1 MDNENNNLYRLPQ
14 EKLMY
19 SGASS
24 LSDVELLALI
34 LRTGTAEKKVI
45 QLAEEVMNYTDE
57 LSQNIASVD
66 ARELLNVDGIGISK
80 ACSIVA
86 SMELA
91 RRVRRSSLQSGK
103 TITTAEDIA
112 DIYMERM
119 RGAKR
124 EHVQMFILNT
134 KCKIE
139 SEYTVSIGELNS
151 ADIHP
156 REVYSIAIRRSA
168 AAIIIAHNHP
178 SGDPTPSNL
187 DIAATKRLEAVGK
200 IVGIKLLD
208 HIIVGCDSYVSLR
221 SEGIIEQDS

>member
-1 MDNENNNLYRLPQ
+1 MISYT
-14 EKLMY
+14 EK
-19 SGASS
+19 
-24 LSDVELLALI
+24 
-34 LRTGTAEKKVI
+34 
-45 QLAEEVMNYTDE
+45 
-57 LSQNIASVD
+57 LSQNIYSVD
-66 ARELLNVDGIGISK
+66 ARELLNVDGIGVSK

-91 RRVRRSSLQSGK
+91 RRVRRSSLQHGK

-112 DIYMERM
+112 EIYMDRM

-124 EHVQMFILNT
+124 EHVQMFTLNT

-208 HIIVGCDSYVSLR
+208 HIIVGYDSYVSLR

>member
-1 MDNENNNLYRLPQ
+1 MNNGNNNLYKLPQ

-19 SGASS
+19 SGVSS

-34 LRTGTAEKKVI
+34 LRTGTADKKVL
-45 QLAEEVMNYTDE
+45 QLADEVMTYTDN
-57 LSQNIASVD
+57 LSQDICSVD
-66 ARELLNVDGIGISK
+66 ARELLNVDGIGVSK

-91 RRVRRSSLQSGK
+91 RRVREPSLISGK
-103 TITTAEDIA
+103 TVTTAEDIA
-112 DIYMERM
+112 ELYMNRM
-119 RGAKR
+119 RGVKR
-124 EHVQMFILNT
+124 EHVQLFLLNT

-139 SEYTVSIGELNS
+139 SEYTASIGELNS

-156 REVYSIAIRRSA
+156 REVYSVAIRRSA

-187 DIAATKRLEAVGK
+187 DIAATKRLEAAGK
-200 IVGIKLLD
+200 IIGIKLLD
-208 HIIVGCDSYVSLR
+208 HIIVGYDSYVSLR
-221 SEGIIEQDS
+221 SEGVIEQDS

>member
-1 MDNENNNLYRLPQ
+1 MNNGNNNLYKLPQ

-19 SGASS
+19 SGVSS

-34 LRTGTAEKKVI
+34 LRTGTADKKVL
-45 QLAEEVMNYTDE
+45 QLADEVMTYTDN
-57 LSQNIASVD
+57 LSQDICSVD
-66 ARELLNVDGIGISK
+66 ARELLNVDGIGVSK

-91 RRVRRSSLQSGK
+91 RRVREPSLISGK
-103 TITTAEDIA
+103 TVTTAEDIA
-112 DIYMERM
+112 ELYINRM
-119 RGAKR
+119 RGVKR
-124 EHVQMFILNT
+124 EHVQLFLLNT

-156 REVYSIAIRRSA
+156 REVYSVAIRRSA

-187 DIAATKRLEAVGK
+187 DIAATKRLEAAGK

-208 HIIVGCDSYVSLR
+208 HIIVGYDSYVSLR
-221 SEGIIEQDS
+221 SEGVIEQDS

>member
-45 QLAEEVMNYTDE
+45 QLAEEVMNYTDD

-91 RRVRRSSLQSGK
+91 RRVRRPSLQSGK

-112 DIYMERM
+112 EIYMERM

-208 HIIVGCDSYVSLR
+208 HIIVGYDSYVSLR

>member
-1 MDNENNNLYRLPQ
+1 MNNGNNNLYKLPQ
-14 EKLMY
+14 EKLLY
-19 SGASS
+19 SGAAS

-34 LRTGTAEKKVI
+34 LRTGTPDKKVL
-45 QLAEEVMNYTDE
+45 QLADEVMTYTDE
-57 LSQNIASVD
+57 LSQDICSIDV
-66 ARELLNVDGIGISK
+66 RELLNIDGIGVSK

-91 RRVRRSSLQSGK
+91 RRVREPSLLSGK

-112 DIYMERM
+112 KLYMERM
-119 RGAKR
+119 RGSKR
-124 EHVQMFILNT
+124 EHVQLFILST

-156 REVYSIAIRRSA
+156 REVYSVAIRRSA

-187 DIAATKRLEAVGK
+187 DIAATKRLEAAGK

-208 HIIVGCDSYVSLR
+208 HIIVGYDSYVSLR
-221 SEGIIEQDS
+221 SEGVIEQEV

>member
-1 MDNENNNLYRLPQ
+1 MNNGNNNLYKLPQ

-19 SGASS
+19 SGVSS

-34 LRTGTAEKKVI
+34 LRTGTADKKVL
-45 QLAEEVMNYTDE
+45 QLADEVMTYTDN
-57 LSQNIASVD
+57 LSQDICSVD
-66 ARELLNVDGIGISK
+66 ARELLNVDGIGVSK

-91 RRVRRSSLQSGK
+91 RHVREPSLISGK
-103 TITTAEDIA
+103 TVTTAEDIA
-112 DIYMERM
+112 ELYMNRM
-119 RGAKR
+119 RGVKR
-124 EHVQMFILNT
+124 EHVQLFLLNT

-156 REVYSIAIRRSA
+156 REVYSVAIRRSA

-187 DIAATKRLEAVGK
+187 DIAATKRLEAAGK
-200 IVGIKLLD
+200 IIGIKLLD
-208 HIIVGCDSYVSLR
+208 HIIVGYDSYVSLR
-221 SEGIIEQDS
+221 SEGVIEQDS

>member
-1 MDNENNNLYRLPQ
+1 MNNGNNNLYKLPQ

-19 SGASS
+19 SGVSS

-34 LRTGTAEKKVI
+34 LRTGTADKKVL
-45 QLAEEVMNYTDE
+45 QLADEVMTYTDN
-57 LSQNIASVD
+57 LSQDICSVD
-66 ARELLNVDGIGISK
+66 ARELLNVDGIGVSK

-91 RRVRRSSLQSGK
+91 RRVREPSLISGK
-103 TITTAEDIA
+103 TVTTAEDIA
-112 DIYMERM
+112 ELYMNRM
-119 RGAKR
+119 RGVKR
-124 EHVQMFILNT
+124 EHVQLFLLNT

-156 REVYSIAIRRSA
+156 REVYSVAIRRSA

-187 DIAATKRLEAVGK
+187 DIAATKRLEAAGK

-208 HIIVGCDSYVSLR
+208 HIIVGYDSYVSLR
-221 SEGIIEQDS
+221 SEGVIEQGS

>member
-45 QLAEEVMNYTDE
+45 QLAEEVMNYTDD

-91 RRVRRSSLQSGK
+91 TRVRRSSLQSGK

-112 DIYMERM
+112 EIYMERM

-208 HIIVGCDSYVSLR
+208 HIIVGYDSYVSLR

>member
-1 MDNENNNLYRLPQ
+1 MNNENTNLYRLPQ

-34 LRTGTAEKKVI
+34 LRTGTSEKKVI
-45 QLAEEVMNYTDE
+45 QLAEEVISYTE
-57 LSQNIASVD
+57 KLSQNIYSVD
-66 ARELLNVDGIGISK
+66 ARELLNVDGIGVSK

-91 RRVRRSSLQSGK
+91 RRVRRLSLQHGK

-112 DIYMERM
+112 EIYMDRM

-124 EHVQMFILNT
+124 EHVQMFTLNT

-208 HIIVGCDSYVSLR
+208 HIIVGYDSYVSLR

>member
-1 MDNENNNLYRLPQ
+1 
-14 EKLMY
+14 
-19 SGASS
+19 
-24 LSDVELLALI
+24 
-34 LRTGTAEKKVI
+34 
-45 QLAEEVMNYTDE
+45 
-57 LSQNIASVD
+57 
-66 ARELLNVDGIGISK
+66 
-80 ACSIVA
+80 
-86 SMELA
+86 MELA

-112 DIYMERM
+112 EIYMERM

-208 HIIVGCDSYVSLR
+208 HIIVGYDSYVSLR

>member
-1 MDNENNNLYRLPQ
+1 MNNGNNNLYKLPQ

-19 SGASS
+19 SGVSS

-34 LRTGTAEKKVI
+34 LRTGTADKKVL
-45 QLAEEVMNYTDE
+45 QLADEVMTYTDN
-57 LSQNIASVD
+57 LSQDICSVD
-66 ARELLNVDGIGISK
+66 ARELLNVDGIGVSK

-91 RRVRRSSLQSGK
+91 RRVMEPSLISGK

-112 DIYMERM
+112 ELYMNRM
-119 RGAKR
+119 RGVKR
-124 EHVQMFILNT
+124 EHVQLFLLNT

-156 REVYSIAIRRSA
+156 REVYSVAIRRSA

-187 DIAATKRLEAVGK
+187 DIAATKRLEAAGK

-208 HIIVGCDSYVSLR
+208 HIIVGYDSYVSLR
-221 SEGIIEQDS
+221 SEGVIEQDS

>member
-1 MDNENNNLYRLPQ
+1 MNNGNNNLCKLPQ
-14 EKLMY
+14 EKLLY

-24 LSDVELLALI
+24 LSDIELLALI
-34 LRTGTAEKKVI
+34 LRTGTADKKVL
-45 QLAEEVMNYTDE
+45 QLADEVMTYTDE
-57 LSQNIASVD
+57 LSQDICSID
-66 ARELLNVDGIGISK
+66 ARELLNIDGIGVSK

-91 RRVRRSSLQSGK
+91 RRVREPSIISGK
-103 TITTAEDIA
+103 TITTAEDVA
-112 DIYMERM
+112 ELYMERM

-124 EHVQMFILNT
+124 EHVQLFILNT

-156 REVYSIAIRRSA
+156 REVFSVAIRRSA

-187 DIAATKRLEAVGK
+187 DIAATKRLEAAGK

-208 HIIVGCDSYVSLR
+208 HIIVGYDSYVSLR
-221 SEGIIEQDS
+221 SEGIIEQDA

>member
-1 MDNENNNLYRLPQ
+1 MNNGNNNLYKLPQ
-14 EKLMY
+14 EKLLY

-34 LRTGTAEKKVI
+34 LRTGTADKKVL
-45 QLAEEVMNYTDE
+45 QLADEVMTYTDE
-57 LSQNIASVD
+57 LSQNICSID
-66 ARELLNVDGIGISK
+66 ARELLNIDGIGVSK

-91 RRVRRSSLQSGK
+91 RRVREPRLLAGK

-112 DIYMERM
+112 ELYMERM

-124 EHVQMFILNT
+124 EHVQLFMLNT

-139 SEYTVSIGELNS
+139 SEYNVSIGELNS

-156 REVYSIAIRRSA
+156 REVYSVAIRRSA

-187 DIAATKRLEAVGK
+187 DIAATKRLEAAGK

-208 HIIVGCDSYVSLR
+208 HIIVGYDSYVSLR
-221 SEGIIEQDS
+221 SEGIIEQAV

>member
-1 MDNENNNLYRLPQ
+1 MNNGNNNLYKLPQ

-19 SGASS
+19 SGVSS

-34 LRTGTAEKKVI
+34 LRTGTADKKVL
-45 QLAEEVMNYTDE
+45 QLADEVMTYTDN
-57 LSQNIASVD
+57 LSQDICSVD
-66 ARELLNVDGIGISK
+66 ARELLNVDGIGVSK

-91 RRVRRSSLQSGK
+91 RRVREPSLISGK
-103 TITTAEDIA
+103 TVTTAEDIA
-112 DIYMERM
+112 ELYMKRM
-119 RGAKR
+119 RGVKR
-124 EHVQMFILNT
+124 EHVQLFLLNT

-156 REVYSIAIRRSA
+156 REVYSVAIRRSA

-187 DIAATKRLEAVGK
+187 DIAATKRLEAAGK
-200 IVGIKLLD
+200 IIGIKLLD
-208 HIIVGCDSYVSLR
+208 HIIVGYDSYVSLR
-221 SEGIIEQDS
+221 SEGVIEQDS

>member
-1 MDNENNNLYRLPQ
+1 MNNGNNNLYKLPQ
-14 EKLMY
+14 EKLLY

-24 LSDVELLALI
+24 LSDIELLALI
-34 LRTGTAEKKVI
+34 LRTGTSDKKVL
-45 QLAEEVMNYTDE
+45 QLADEVMTYTDE
-57 LSQNIASVD
+57 LSQDICSID
-66 ARELLNVDGIGISK
+66 ARELLNIDGIGVSK

-91 RRVRRSSLQSGK
+91 RRVREPSIISGK
-103 TITTAEDIA
+103 TITTAEDVA
-112 DIYMERM
+112 ELYMERM

-124 EHVQMFILNT
+124 EHVQLFILNT

-156 REVYSIAIRRSA
+156 REVFSVAIRRSA

-187 DIAATKRLEAVGK
+187 DIAATKRLEAAGK

-208 HIIVGCDSYVSLR
+208 HIIVGYDSYVSLR
-221 SEGIIEQDS
+221 SEGIIEQDA

>member
-1 MDNENNNLYRLPQ
+1 MNNGNNNLYKLPQ
-14 EKLMY
+14 EKLLY
-19 SGASS
+19 FGAAS

-34 LRTGTAEKKVI
+34 LRTGTPDKKVL
-45 QLAEEVMNYTDE
+45 QLADEVLTYTEE
-57 LSQNIASVD
+57 LSQDICSID
-66 ARELLNVDGIGISK
+66 ARELLNIDGIGVSK

-91 RRVRRSSLQSGK
+91 RRVREPSLLSGK

-112 DIYMERM
+112 KLYMERM
-119 RGAKR
+119 RGSKR
-124 EHVQMFILNT
+124 EHVQLFILNT

-156 REVYSIAIRRSA
+156 REVYSVAIRRSA

-187 DIAATKRLEAVGK
+187 DIAATKRLEAAGK

-208 HIIVGCDSYVSLR
+208 HIIAGYDSYVSLR
-221 SEGIIEQDS
+221 SEGVIEQEV

>member
-1 MDNENNNLYRLPQ
+1 M
-14 EKLMY
+14 
-19 SGASS
+19 
-24 LSDVELLALI
+24 
-34 LRTGTAEKKVI
+34 T
-45 QLAEEVMNYTDE
+45 YTEE
-57 LSQNIASVD
+57 LSQDICSID
-66 ARELLNVDGIGISK
+66 ARELLNIDGIGVSK

-91 RRVRRSSLQSGK
+91 RRVREPSLLSGK

-112 DIYMERM
+112 KLYMDRM
-119 RGAKR
+119 RGSKR
-124 EHVQMFILNT
+124 EHVQLFILST

-156 REVYSIAIRRSA
+156 REVYSVAIRRSA

-187 DIAATKRLEAVGK
+187 DIAATKRLEAAGK

-208 HIIVGCDSYVSLR
+208 HIIAGYDSYVSLR
-221 SEGIIEQDS
+221 SEGVIEQEV

>member
-34 LRTGTAEKKVI
+34 IRTGTAEKKVI
-45 QLAEEVMNYTDE
+45 QLAEEVMNYTDD

-103 TITTAEDIA
+103 TITTAEDI
-112 DIYMERM
+112 
-119 RGAKR
+119 
-124 EHVQMFILNT
+124 ILNT

>member
-1 MDNENNNLYRLPQ
+1 MNNGNNNLYKLPQ

-19 SGASS
+19 SGVSS

-34 LRTGTAEKKVI
+34 LRTGTADKKVL
-45 QLAEEVMNYTDE
+45 QLADEVMTYTDN
-57 LSQNIASVD
+57 LSQDICSVD
-66 ARELLNVDGIGISK
+66 ARELLNVDGIGVSK

-91 RRVRRSSLQSGK
+91 RRVREPSLISGK
-103 TITTAEDIA
+103 TVTTAEDIA
-112 DIYMERM
+112 ELYMNRM
-119 RGAKR
+119 RGVKR
-124 EHVQMFILNT
+124 EHVQLFLLNT

-156 REVYSIAIRRSA
+156 REVYSVAIRRSA

-187 DIAATKRLEAVGK
+187 DIAATKRLEAAGK
-200 IVGIKLLD
+200 IVGIKLID
-208 HIIVGCDSYVSLR
+208 HIIVGYDSYVSLR
-221 SEGIIEQDS
+221 SEGVIEQDS

>member
-1 MDNENNNLYRLPQ
+1 MNIVNSNLYKLPQ

-19 SGASS
+19 SGVSS

-34 LRTGTAEKKVI
+34 LRTGTADKKVL
-45 QLAEEVMNYTDE
+45 QLADEVMTYTDN
-57 LSQNIASVD
+57 LSQDICSVD
-66 ARELLNVDGIGISK
+66 ARELLNVDGIGVSK

-91 RRVRRSSLQSGK
+91 RRVREPSLISGK
-103 TITTAEDIA
+103 TVTTAEDIA
-112 DIYMERM
+112 ELYMNRM
-119 RGAKR
+119 RGVKR
-124 EHVQMFILNT
+124 EHVQLFLLNT

-156 REVYSIAIRRSA
+156 REVYSVAIRRSA

-187 DIAATKRLEAVGK
+187 DIAATKRLEAAGK

-208 HIIVGCDSYVSLR
+208 HIIVGYDSYVSLR
-221 SEGIIEQDS
+221 SEGVIEQDS

>member
-1 MDNENNNLYRLPQ
+1 MNNGNNNLYKLPQ

-19 SGASS
+19 SGVSS

-34 LRTGTAEKKVI
+34 LRTGTADKKVL
-45 QLAEEVMNYTDE
+45 QLADEVMTYTDN
-57 LSQNIASVD
+57 LSQDICSVD
-66 ARELLNVDGIGISK
+66 ARELLNVDGIGVSK

-91 RRVRRSSLQSGK
+91 RRVREPSLISGK
-103 TITTAEDIA
+103 TVTTAEDIA
-112 DIYMERM
+112 ELYMNRM
-119 RGAKR
+119 RGVKR
-124 EHVQMFILNT
+124 EHVQLFLLNT

-156 REVYSIAIRRSA
+156 REVYSVAIRRSA

-187 DIAATKRLEAVGK
+187 DIAATKRLEAAGK

-208 HIIVGCDSYVSLR
+208 HIIVGYDSYVSLR
-221 SEGIIEQDS
+221 SEGVIEQDS

>member
-34 LRTGTAEKKVI
+34 IRTGTAEKKVI
-45 QLAEEVMNYTDE
+45 QLAEEVMNYTDD

-66 ARELLNVDGIGISK
+66 ARELLNV
-80 ACSIVA
+80 
-86 SMELA
+86 
-91 RRVRRSSLQSGK
+91 QSGK

-112 DIYMERM
+112 EIYMERM